1 MKFLEH
7 KIPPPLVALIIGG
20 LMWTLATLVPRLE
33 VPFVV
38 RVAGALALLVIGLG
52 IAVSGVVSFRRAK
65 TTVNPIKI
73 STASSLVS
81 SGVFRLTRNPM
92 YLGLLIALAGWA
104 VYLAS
109 WLALLGLPLFVL
121 YMNRF
126 QIGPEERAMASLF
139 GADYA
144 AYKERVR
151 RWI

>member
-1 MKFLEH
+1 MAPH
-7 KIPPPLVALIIGG
+7 
-20 LMWTLATLVPRLE
+20 E
-33 VPFVV
+33 VPLVV
-38 RVAGALALLVIGLG
+38 RVAGAVALLVIGQG
-52 IAVSGVVSFRRAK
+52 IAISGMVAFRRAK

>member
-1 MKFLEH
+1 MWYLAS
-7 KIPPPLVALIIGG
+7 LVA
-20 LMWTLATLVPRLE
+20 PLE

-38 RVAGALALLVIGLG
+38 RVAGAVALLVIGQG
-52 IAVSGVVSFRRAK
+52 IAISGMVAFRRAK

-81 SGVFRLTRNPM
+81 GGPFKFTRNPM
-92 YLGLLIALAGWA
+92 YLGMLITLAGWA
-104 VYLAS
+104 VYLAN

-121 YMNRF
+121 YINRF
-126 QIGPEERAMASLF
+126 QIAPEERVMASLF

-144 AYKERVR
+144 AYREKVR

>member
-1 MKFLEH
+1 MNFLEH
-7 KIPPPLVALIIGG
+7 KVPPPLVALIICG
-20 LMWTLATLVPRLE
+20 LMWCLAMLVPQLA

-38 RVAGALALLVIGLG
+38 RVAGAVALLVLGLG
-52 IAVSGVVSFRRAK
+52 IAISGVVSFRRAK
-65 TTVNPIKI
+65 TTVNPVKI
-73 STASSLVS
+73 ETASSLVS
-81 SGVFRLTRNPM
+81 VGVFRFTRNPM
-92 YLGLLIALAGWA
+92 YFGMLIALAGWA
-104 VYLAS
+104 VYLAN

-126 QIGPEERAMASLF
+126 QIGPEERVMATLF

>member
-1 MKFLEH
+1 MSFLEH
-7 KIPPPLVALIIGG
+7 KVPPPVVALSIAG
-20 LMWTLATLVPRLE
+20 LMWYLASLVPPLE

-38 RVAGALALLVIGLG
+38 RVAGALALLVIGQG
-52 IAVSGVVSFRRAK
+52 IAVSGIVSFRRAK
-65 TTVNPIKI
+65 TTVNPLKI
-73 STASSLVS
+73 NTASSLVS

-92 YLGLLIALAGWA
+92 YLGMLITLVGWA

-121 YMNRF
+121 YINRF
-126 QIGPEERAMASLF
+126 QISPEERVMASLF

>member
-7 KIPPPLVALIIGG
+7 KVPPPLVGLVVGG
-20 LMWTLATLVPRLE
+20 LMWSLATLVAPLE

-38 RVAGALALLVIGLG
+38 RVAGALVLLLLGLG
-52 IAVSGVVSFRRAK
+52 IAISGVVSFRRAK
-65 TTVNPIKI
+65 TTVNPVKI
-73 STASSLVS
+73 NTASSLVS

-92 YLGLLIALAGWA
+92 YLGVLIALAGWA
-104 VYLAS
+104 VYLAN
-109 WLALLGLPLFVL
+109 WLALPGLPLFVL

-126 QIGPEERAMASLF
+126 QIGPEERMMATLF